1 MPEDV
6 SSTAKA
12 SKSVREK
19 NGRVPQCKTCR
30 FPNHEKYDADCIQ
43 GKISKLEYAKLVGCS
58 DKSISRHLAHIP
70 QILVNSANAEVVSSA
85 DNLFEQIGYYETE
98 ARRYKELAEAEGDL
112 ELALKAIDR
121 ALKCVDIYARVR
133 GLIQEQQINVSLQQS
148 INIYESPEWLA
159 VGDLLARILGPYP
172 DLRQRVAAE
181 FLALERRS
189 CSQ

>member
-133 GLIQEQQINVSLQQS
+133 GLIQEQQVNVNLQQV
-148 INIYESPEWLA
+148 NIYQSPEWLA
-159 VGDLLARILGPYP
+159 VGSMLARILAPYP
-172 DLRQRVAAE
+172 ELRAQVAGE
-181 FLALERRS
+181 LLALQENHR
-189 CSQ
+189 